1 MTDAPGLPGACD
13 LCPLGAR
20 KRNGENEWM
29 GQRAPSW
36 GRKQHR
42 TEPETDSHE
51 KKVFPP
57 TGGERC

>member
-1 MTDAPGLPGACD
+1 MYRVYQERVISALWEQENEME
-13 LCPLGAR
+13 R
-20 KRNGENEWM
+20 NEWM

-42 TEPETDSHE
+42 TEAETDSHE